1 MENSEDLFE
10 ELKID
15 QKDKAGDCSPVEENS
30 AKDLF
35 LATDE
40 RLTKLLQE
48 NSSVRIKLDV
58 EDPDREELETVV
70 KSTVTKLGN
79 TSLRSVAVKSE
90 VVELPQNTLTENE
103 TETFAN
109 EEIFKY
115 INDEE
120 NKQNVSKL
128 FN

>member
-10 ELKID
+10 ELKIN

-48 NSSVRIKLDV
+48 NSSARIKLDV